1 MRVRLPAVL
10 HRPPVVVNAALA
22 LLLLGGGY
30 WAWSSV
36 TGDSAA
42 QAEPGQAARTVVV
55 SRGTV
60 TATVTAD
67 GSIESATTAS
77 AGFVTAGTVTDIRVR
92 VGQTVKKGQLLAT
105 VDPAAAERTL
115 KLARAN
121 LDAAENALDR
131 ARAAGGDTASAENA
145 VTQAELA
152 VDEAEAGVAGTRL
165 TAPMAGTVVAVNG
178 TVGSLSGGGS
188 SGNLSGG
195 SGGQQG
201 AGTSSTASGFVDLAD
216 LTHLQ
221 VSAAVAEAD
230 ATRLKSGQAAT
241 VTWNALSGARATGKV
256 TAIDPQATTRNN
268 VVTYGVTIGLDELP
282 TGAKPGQTVTVSV
295 VTGTAQDVLLVNSAA
310 VSGSGDR
317 RTVTVVTETGE
328 ETRRVQ
334 VGLAGNQAY
343 EITSGL
349 AEGERVVLPE
359 STAGTGSNGGGPR
372 GGANLP
378 GGGIPGGGFP
388 GGGFPGGGQG
398 PRPAGNAGR

>member
-10 HRPPVVVNAALA
+10 HRPPVAVNTALA

-36 TGDSAA
+36 AGDSAA
-42 QAEPGQAARTVVV
+42 QAEPARGTRTVLV

-77 AGFVTAGTVTDIRVR
+77 ASFATAGTVTDIRVR
-92 VGQTVKKGQLLAT
+92 VGQYVKKGQLLAT
-105 VDPAAAERTL
+105 ADPAAAERAL
-115 KLARAN
+115 KVAQAN
-121 LDAAENALDR
+121 LDAAEDALDR
-131 ARAAGGDTASAENA
+131 AADGDTSSAENA

-152 VDEAEAGVAGTRL
+152 VDEAKAAVAGTKL

-178 TVGSLSGGGS
+178 TVGSS
-188 SGNLSGG
+188 SGG
-195 SGGQQG
+195 SGSGPSGSSGGQQNG
-201 AGTSSTASGFVDLAD
+201 GGSGTTAGFVDLAD
-216 LTHLQ
+216 LSHLQ

-230 ATRLKSGQAAT
+230 ATRLKSGLAAT
-241 VTWNALSGARATGKV
+241 VTWNALSDARATGKV
-256 TAIDPQATTRNN
+256 VAIDPQATTSNN
-268 VVTYGVTIGLDELP
+268 VVTYGVTISLDGLP

-295 VTGTAQDVLLVNSAA
+295 VTGTVRDVLMVNSAA

-317 RTVTVVTETGE
+317 HNVTVVTETGQE
-328 ETRRVQ
+328 VRRVQ

-349 AEGERVVLPE
+349 TEGDRVVLPD
-359 STAGTGSNGGGPR
+359 TGTGTGSNGGGLR
-372 GGANLP
+372 GGAGFP
-378 GGGIPGGGFP
+378 GGGGVPGGGGFP
-388 GGGFPGGGQG
+388 GAGQGGRRTGNGGG
-398 PRPAGNAGR
+398 

>member
-1 MRVRLPAVL
+1 MRVRLPALL
-10 HRPPVVVNAALA
+10 HRPPVAVNAALA

-42 QAEPGQAARTVVV
+42 QVEPGRSARSVVV

-105 VDPAAAERTL
+105 VDPAAAERAL

-131 ARAAGGDTASAENA
+131 ARAADGDTSSAENA

-165 TAPMAGTVVAVNG
+165 AAPMAGTVVAVNG
-178 TVGSLSGGGS
+178 TVGSSSGGGS
-188 SGNLSGG
+188 TGNPGGGSPGG
-195 SGGQQG
+195 SGGQQD
-201 AGTSSTASGFVDLAD
+201 AGTSSTATGFVDLAD

-230 ATRLKSGQAAT
+230 ATRLKSGQTAT
-241 VTWNALSGARATGKV
+241 VTWNALSGARAAGKV
-256 TAIDPQATTRNN
+256 TAIDPQATTSNN
-268 VVTYGVTIGLDELP
+268 VVTYGVTIGLGELP
-282 TGAKPGQTVTVSV
+282 VGAKPGQTVTVSV
-295 VTGTAQDVLLVNSAA
+295 VTGTAQDVLLVNSTA

-317 RTVTVVTETGE
+317 HTVTVVTETGE

-359 STAGTGSNGGGPR
+359 SSAGTGNTGGGPR
-372 GGANLP
+372 GGANL
-378 GGGIPGGGFP
+378 PGGGFP

-398 PRPAGNAGR
+398 PRQAGNAGR

>member
-10 HRPPVVVNAALA
+10 RRPPVAVNAALA

-30 WAWSSV
+30 WAWASV

-42 QAEPGQAARTVVV
+42 QAEPGRAARTVVV

-67 GSIESATTAS
+67 GSIESATTAK
-77 AGFVTAGTVTDIRVR
+77 ADFVTAGTVTDIRVR

-105 VDPAAAERTL
+105 VDPAAAERAL
-115 KLARAN
+115 KQARAN
-121 LDAAENALDR
+121 LDAAQNALDR
-131 ARAAGGDTASAENA
+131 ARAADGDTSSAENA

-178 TVGSLSGGGS
+178 TVGSSSGGGS
-188 SGNLSGG
+188 SGNPSGG

-221 VSAAVAEAD
+221 VGAAVAEAD

-256 TAIDPQATTRNN
+256 TAIDPQATTSNN
-268 VVTYGVTIGLDELP
+268 VVTYPVTIGLDELP

-378 GGGIPGGGFP
+378 GGGFP